1 MKICGTQTGS
11 TRKFKMRYILASWD
25 REGFEC
31 LEDITSKHPDIWKK
45 NQIIEVLKGNELR
58 TNPLAQQIGHMTLRA
73 RFNSQRCYEIY
84 VFTTEDDIEFKDVE
98 DWMIADPQSLVN
110 WIRVNHYAK
119 IYSDY
124 HPNHK
129 PVIV

>member
-1 MKICGTQTGS
+1 
-11 TRKFKMRYILASWD
+11 MRYILASWD

-31 LEDITSKHPDIWKK
+31 LEDITSKHPDTWEKG
-45 NQIIEVLKGNELR
+45 QLVEALKGNTPQR
-58 TNPLAQQIGHMTLRA
+58 NPLAQMISHMTLRA

-84 VFTTEDDIEFKDVE
+84 VFTTQDDIEFKDIE

-110 WIRVNHYAK
+110 WVRKNHSVK

-124 HPNHK
+124 VPNHRRA
-129 PVIV
+129 II